1 MIANDNNDFSGS
13 PPITSRPFLCDLDG
27 QQKLQ
32 IWRLDTNAWH
42 PHEDIHHLTPKET
55 RFYCRGEPRA
65 AGFPY
70 SPYFS
75 GQHGQDL
82 LNTVQKL
89 RDKI

>member
-1 MIANDNNDFSGS
+1 MENDEDNFFCS
-13 PPITSRPFLCDLDG
+13 PPITSTPFVCDLSG

-32 IWRLDTNAWH
+32 IWRLDSNAWH
-42 PHEDIHHLTPKET
+42 PHEDICYLTPKET
-55 RFYCRGEPRA
+55 RFYCRGEHCA